1 MPGLYHRGLH
11 LVLRGFYGSKSILF
25 EIGCRDLPVDS
36 IIWRSRME
44 KDFIDEF
51 ISSKDTRAYQHSIKN
66 KGEDNYG
73 YK

>member
-1 MPGLYHRGLH
+1 
-11 LVLRGFYGSKSILF
+11 
-25 EIGCRDLPVDS
+25 
-36 IIWRSRME
+36 ME

-51 ISSKDTRAYQHSIKN
+51 ISSKDTRAYLHSIKN